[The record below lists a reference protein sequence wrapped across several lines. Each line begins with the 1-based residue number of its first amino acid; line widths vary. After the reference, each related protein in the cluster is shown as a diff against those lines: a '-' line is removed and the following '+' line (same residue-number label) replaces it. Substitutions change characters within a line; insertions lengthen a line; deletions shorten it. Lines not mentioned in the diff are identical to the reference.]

1 MGKGGQGSGL
11 NKPLQCTQ
19 SVQQISGLNCK
30 VMLVSGRNWTH
41 SLTVEI
47 LLSLD
52 LPPLN
57 LKLSFGEG
65 FFSFMKLTRWGL
77 SHFYCL
83 YRSPCL
89 LPWLLP
95 AVPPHLRNLRAPPL
109 PQSCAL
115 PSGSVRCS
123 RCSCELARLCASL
136 FPVFVSALG
145 SWPCLQRLPLS
156 PRNILRKASEENE
169 TDLLPE
175 CWTWLGRCW
184 ARSLSCCKRW
194 QWVCTQRRV
203 QDPAR
208 WPESACRETTG
219 SGADPESC
227 WDSADC
233 VIWTSGPAGR
243 ERWQPKKHIGP
254 HHRN

>member
-1 MGKGGQGSGL
+1 
-11 NKPLQCTQ
+11 
-19 SVQQISGLNCK
+19 
-30 VMLVSGRNWTH
+30 
-41 SLTVEI
+41 
-47 LLSLD
+47 
-52 LPPLN
+52 
-57 LKLSFGEG
+57 
-65 FFSFMKLTRWGL
+65 MKLTRWGL
-77 SHFYCL
+77 SHFYC
-83 YRSPCL
+83 PCL

-95 AVPPHLRNLRAPPL
+95 AVPPHLRNLHAPPL
-109 PQSCAL
+109 PQSRAL

-123 RCSCELARLCASL
+123 RCSCELARLCARL

-243 ERWQPKKHIGP
+243 ERTHRTRPQKLARQRDLLCKKSNDECLRTNPGIILITRAEIQRLTDP
-254 HHRN
+254 T